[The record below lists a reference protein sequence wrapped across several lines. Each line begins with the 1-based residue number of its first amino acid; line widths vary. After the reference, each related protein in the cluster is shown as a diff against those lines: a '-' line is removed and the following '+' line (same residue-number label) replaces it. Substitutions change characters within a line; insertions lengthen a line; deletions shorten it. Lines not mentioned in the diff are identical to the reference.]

1 MLKTDDRQPSAL
13 ALEMV
18 VKTTQ
23 KTRPKRPGSREAS
36 LKRERALSSGKFRRR
51 PVLICKISQ
60 ISVLGDDRSRGG
72 GVEVSRA
79 EG

>member
-23 KTRPKRPGSREAS
+23 KTRPKRPGSTEAS
-36 LKRERALSSGKFRRR
+36 LKGERALSTENFADGPS
-51 PVLICKISQ
+51 
-60 ISVLGDDRSRGG
+60 
-72 GVEVSRA
+72 
-79 EG
+79 